1 MSDIPDAFT
10 RQYTNA
16 AKRSL
21 EVALSAI
28 DKAEGTGDFPDLRHA
43 RVKIFS
49 AQRGL
54 DDLLARPSDL
64 TSLGKG

>member
-1 MSDIPDAFT
+1 VSDIPDAFT
-10 RQYTNA
+10 RQYARA
-16 AKRSL
+16 AKESL
-21 EVALSAI
+21 NAALSAI

-43 RVKIFS
+43 RTKIFS